1 MGNSIRWE
9 TKCGFTNPYVHVIL
23 NRPDADPVTNPYV
36 HVILNR
42 PDADPVDLGT
52 DSFIIRFLFNPNLIL
67 SGRTI

>member
-9 TKCGFTNPYVHVIL
+9 TKCGF
-23 NRPDADPVTNPYV
+23 TNPYV